1 MSKEFTPQEEI
12 ERQSAIVTDWM
23 IDFINRRLLVEWN
36 GIIAFIK
43 REHVTEHLKNKGYN
57 PEAFEKNGGLKFE
70 NLFKTAGWRVET
82 GQDGWLFSVLK
93 EK

>member
-1 MSKEFTPQEEI
+1 MSKALTPQEVI

-23 IDFINRRLLVEWN
+23 IDFINRRLLAEWN
-36 GIIAFIK
+36 GVNAFIK

-82 GQDGWLFSVLK
+82 GQDGWLFSVVK
-93 EK
+93 ER